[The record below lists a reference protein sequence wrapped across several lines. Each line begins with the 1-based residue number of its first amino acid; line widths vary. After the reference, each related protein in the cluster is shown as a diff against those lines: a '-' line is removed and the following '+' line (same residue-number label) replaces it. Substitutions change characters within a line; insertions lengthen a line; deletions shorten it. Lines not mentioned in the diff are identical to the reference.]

1 MLNFGGVPN
10 DLAGQTTFSPDSSA
24 PETSESP
31 WGTSLV
37 SLPGSLDDILVTHI
51 PKGWFFLYSFVSPG
65 FQIMAVIF
73 WGYESVEILP
83 SFREFAVNLES
94 FIFLIFQRNVM
105 NRSAYIRLYR
115 HVDTYI
121 FYDRPYVYII
131 HIIYTMLLGQKF
143 HPQTQSQLS
152 NAGNLP
158 KAHADWMGLSL
169 ASSKEEARCEKPGAE
184 IRRILCSQTESI

>member
-1 MLNFGGVPN
+1 
-10 DLAGQTTFSPDSSA
+10 
-24 PETSESP
+24 
-31 WGTSLV
+31 
-37 SLPGSLDDILVTHI
+37 
-51 PKGWFFLYSFVSPG
+51 
-65 FQIMAVIF
+65 
-73 WGYESVEILP
+73 
-83 SFREFAVNLES
+83 
-94 FIFLIFQRNVM
+94 M

-169 ASSKEEARCEKPGAE
+169 ASSKEEARCEKTGG
-184 IRRILCSQTESI
+184 RDSQNFMQPNGVYLTGLRGVLFNRFSLG